1 MSAKIDPA
9 VQKCIGAL
17 QGAKNDTEKMAALF
31 LVTKVVKGSKLT
43 ADGRN
48 ALFEAIGF
56 KFLLRLLVSPSTPEC
71 PAVLYKS
78 VALTILTTFCSDPKI
93 AESKDMLDAVPI
105 FLDIIEKADEEGD
118 EEDDQLLQVVRESYH
133 CLKSVASVGMGKDA
147 LVSSGAIPRLCE
159 LFANQAFN
167 CDEALEIIA
176 TVGTKLKHKT
186 WAQSPDSFVDIM
198 DRLTLQFETDQ
209 SDQKFELCGLMA
221 GIIPTSNITTED
233 FYTKFWP
240 SAILKG
246 LVDILSS
253 KITEKQRNPALRLA
267 SVMLSTLGVDWIIK
281 KTEQG
286 PEAYQFLVLLV
297 HLSCIE
303 VRMALENRSL
313 DKVMANDDLIGA
325 CYSIIETTVRFMS
338 GTHFENLDEKQ
349 KEQVFHSLKGAYWAV
364 LGFINQIQKE
374 AMKNPRKFWDAR
386 KKLLTCASIRCL
398 AAWLADEAASMK
410 EDVYKIL
417 PFMLALAFETLQDD
431 EDSLSP
437 ENQVLAEVGK
447 CMEPLMPEVLVTLL
461 PALCNFTA
469 EERGVHMIMDSEGEQ
484 HLSRFLNHNWSV
496 YKNLKEVLEKK
507 LRPKKPGSKK
517 GTPGEEELEMSQEEI
532 KSTLIRLRVAMQNTC
547 NIFINTTVLDPDVVA
562 TSSVFQQLMRWA
574 FNAMPHLT
582 NNEDDLPLMGN
593 VASLGLLSL
602 MNIAKKTLD
611 AKQRGESISPEEDFI
626 TTQLISG
633 SDNTAFRFGQAVVRF
648 VWDAHLPDE
657 VQSPPSLE
665 ITANYRSVWNEIK
678 EMWFLSL
685 QTVGGLLDILPWL
698 ADFCAESGFLEAL
711 IKNISLAYKSRI
723 EQGTMSAYED
733 FLCQATLCKNS
744 EKAASVLKSKGPALA
759 KSHHLRA
766 LGKALKEVGVEL

>member
-1 MSAKIDPA
+1 MSTPAKIDPA

-17 QGAKNDTEKMAALF
+17 SGAKNDTEKMAALF
-31 LVTKVVKGSKLT
+31 LVTKVVKGSKLK
-43 ADGRN
+43 ADERN

-78 VALTILTTFCSDPKI
+78 VALTILTTFCSDPKV
-93 AESKDMLDAVPI
+93 AESKDMLDAIPI

-118 EEDDQLLQVVRESYH
+118 EEDDQLLQVVREAYH
-133 CLKSVASVGMGKDA
+133 CLKSVASVDKGKEA
-147 LVSSGAIPRLCE
+147 LVTSGAIFRLCE

-167 CDEALEIIA
+167 SDEALQII
-176 TVGTKLKHKT
+176 GTIGFKLKSKT
-186 WAQSPDSFVDIM
+186 WAKSPEAFADTM

-209 SDQKFELCGLMA
+209 SEQKFEICGLMA
-221 GIIPTSNITTED
+221 GIIPTSNISTEE

-240 SAILKG
+240 AAILKG

-303 VRMALENRSL
+303 VRMALEGRTL
-313 DKVMANDDLIGA
+313 DKVMANDDLIGG
-325 CYSIIETTVRFMS
+325 CYSIIETTVRFMA

-410 EDVYKIL
+410 EEVYKVL

-431 EDSLSP
+431 EDGLSP

-447 CMEPLMPEVLVTLL
+447 CTEPIMPEVLVTLL

-469 EERGVHMIMDSEGEQ
+469 EERGVHMIMDSEGEE

-496 YKNLKEVLEKK
+496 YKNLKEILEKK
-507 LRPKKPGSKK
+507 SRPKKPGKK
-517 GTPGEEELEMSQEEI
+517 AETGPGEDMNEEEL
-532 KSTLIRLRVAMQNTC
+532 KSTLFRLRVAMQNTC

-582 NNEDDLPLMGN
+582 NSEDDLPLMGN

-611 AKQRGESISPEEDFI
+611 AKTRGESISPEEEFI
-626 TTQLISG
+626 TTQLIAG
-633 SDNTAFRFGQAVVRF
+633 SDNAAFRFGQAVVRF

-665 ITANYRSVWNEIK
+665 ITPNYRSVWNDLK

-698 ADFCAESGFLEAL
+698 ADFCADSGFLEAL

-723 EQGTMSAYED
+723 DQGTMSAYED

-744 EKAASVLKSKGPALA
+744 EKAASVLKSKGMALA

-766 LGKALKEVGVEL
+766 LSKALKEVGIE